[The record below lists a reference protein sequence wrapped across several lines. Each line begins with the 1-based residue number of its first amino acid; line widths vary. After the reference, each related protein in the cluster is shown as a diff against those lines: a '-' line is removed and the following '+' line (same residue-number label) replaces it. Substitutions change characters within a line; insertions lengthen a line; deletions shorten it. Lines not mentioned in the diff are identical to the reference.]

1 MSERLVLCG
10 EAGKTILDDNSAL
23 RLALCGRNKNITLK
37 LEDVSEKLIADIP
50 HLLIDLLEL
59 ATYVY
64 CADQATSRGGRTME
78 AGGAA
83 WRRRFHF
90 VVPVRQP
97 DQWSQPAVGDA
108 LRSALSFVS
117 DDEYRF
123 DFQRFTEPS
132 QLQGYLQ
139 FGDGGPLGF
148 KADEVVPFSG
158 GLDSFGG
165 AVEELARHGKQVALV
180 SHRSSAKI
188 FDHQKRLVSELKRRF
203 PQRVL
208 HVPVMITKHGELRS
222 RDYTQRSRSFLF
234 GALALVV
241 ARLLGNSRIRFF
253 ENGVVSL
260 NFPIAE
266 QVVGSR
272 ATRTTHPLFI
282 SRLRALFSALV
293 EIPVEVDNP
302 FVWRTKGEIIQSI
315 VSNGCGDLVR
325 DTISCTRVHDMTKLH
340 THCGA
345 CSQCID
351 RRFGI
356 LSAGA
361 EHSDPEEMY
370 GLQLL
375 SDERA
380 TSDDRTMAESYVR
393 FALDIRRMNE
403 RAFFSRFGGEAA
415 RVVDCFPGLTPD
427 EVGKRVLDLH
437 QRHAN
442 AIGGVLENT
451 VVAHRTALVNHALPA
466 TCLLVMSV
474 SQGNVTVAAA
484 VREQDPFQEWIPEA
498 EADERNAEAATG
510 AHQPLQLAVD
520 PETGLVVVRDI
531 LRLEAAD
538 SNLICKLRV
547 LYDEDLT
554 AGRIPENHRYLA
566 PRVLAERMGNI
577 LEATLRRR
585 VSRFREALAQAYVDK
600 WSQDLPADA
609 LIQNRPRE
617 GYRLNPNVR
626 FVAITEIG
634 DEG

>member
-10 EAGKTILDDNSAL
+10 EASNNSSANESKL
-23 RLALCGRNKNITLK
+23 RLALNGGNQNVTLK
-37 LEDVSEKLIADIP
+37 LEDISKTLITDIP
-50 HLLIDLLEL
+50 DLLLDLLEL

-90 VVPVRQP
+90 VIPVRQP
-97 DQWSQPAVGDA
+97 DQWSQPAVGEV

-123 DFQRFTEPS
+123 DFECITQPTP
-132 QLQGYLQ
+132 LQGYLQ
-139 FGDGGPLGF
+139 FGDGSPVGF
-148 KADEVVPFSG
+148 KADEVVLFSG

-165 AVEELARHGKQVALV
+165 AVEELVQHGQRVALV
-180 SHRSSAKI
+180 SHRSSPKV

-208 HVPVMITKHGELRS
+208 HVPVMITRQGELRS

-234 GALALVV
+234 AALALVV
-241 ARLLGNSRIRFF
+241 ARLLGNSRISFF
-253 ENGVVSL
+253 ENGIVSL

-266 QVVGSR
+266 QVVGAR

-282 SRLRALFSALV
+282 SKLRELFSALV

-315 VSNGCGDLVR
+315 VGNGCGDLVR
-325 DTISCTRVHDMTKLH
+325 DTISCTRVRDMTKLH

-361 EHSDPEEMY
+361 EQFDPEEMY

-375 SDERA
+375 IGERD
-380 TSDDRTMAESYVR
+380 TSEDRTMAESYVR
-393 FALDIRRMNE
+393 LALDIRRMNE
-403 RAFFSRFGGEAA
+403 LAFFGRFAGEAA
-415 RVVDCFPGLTPD
+415 RVVHCFSGLTPD

-437 QRHAN
+437 QRHAD
-442 AIGGVLENT
+442 
-451 VVAHRTALVNHALPA
+451 
-466 TCLLVMSV
+466 
-474 SQGNVTVAAA
+474 A
-484 VREQDPFQEWIPEA
+484 V
-498 EADERNAEAATG
+498 G
-510 AHQPLQLAVD
+510 
-520 PETGLVVVRDI
+520 
-531 LRLEAAD
+531 
-538 SNLICKLRV
+538 RV
-547 LYDEDLT
+547 L
-554 AGRIPENHRYLA
+554 
-566 PRVLAERMGNI
+566 
-577 LEATLRRR
+577 
-585 VSRFREALAQAYVDK
+585 
-600 WSQDLPADA
+600 
-609 LIQNRPRE
+609 
-617 GYRLNPNVR
+617 
-626 FVAITEIG
+626 
-634 DEG
+634 